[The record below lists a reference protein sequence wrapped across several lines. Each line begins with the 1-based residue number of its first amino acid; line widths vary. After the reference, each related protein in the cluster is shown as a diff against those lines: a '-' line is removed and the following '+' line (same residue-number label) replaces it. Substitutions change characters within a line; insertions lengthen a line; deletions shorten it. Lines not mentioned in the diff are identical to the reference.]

1 MYSIFCTCNRKM
13 NYSDTLQSP
22 LLFAKNTHAHGLG
35 RIRQLKLK
43 PQVVSD
49 LGLLTPNVAFFPYFN

>member
-1 MYSIFCTCNRKM
+1 MYSIFCTCHRNM
-13 NYSDTLQSP
+13 NYSNTSQSP
-22 LLFAKNTHAHGLG
+22 FLFTKNTHARGLG

-49 LGLLTPNVAFFPYFN
+49 LGLLTPNVAFFPHSN